1 MNIKIKPVVWLKKYD
16 IRLIMFLAFLVR
28 MIGFRWMD
36 YTNFPE
42 FYRDY
47 YTVSGISHGQLMLL
61 GPPSMLHGFHFGPF
75 YYYSMLPFFLL
86 FGGHPFSL
94 IFTGIVFSVLTV
106 YAFFRVL
113 LLWFNSRTAAL
124 VGALFVALS
133 VYSLHLSS
141 YVSNPNFL
149 PLFVLWYFYYLTKVL
164 TTKKRSISSIPEFGV
179 HPTNIRNPEPS
190 LELDPGSRMHSA
202 GMEHKNDYV
211 FLGLAFGLATQ
222 LHATAMIV
230 LPLVTLTALIL
241 HKYRPQFK
249 TFGIFLLAVV
259 FTYLPYLFYE
269 FTHGFVNFRRLFILG
284 AKELDGTHYTSGL
297 AAIWNFFEGTLTP
310 FNFWYSY
317 SIIQPNILYLIIA
330 LFAAIAL
337 VAILYRIFKKPRPE
351 QNNFKI
357 SKIGMTIVL
366 AWTLITCTVLLLFA
380 RGVHDH
386 YIIILWPMPIIIL
399 TYAVF
404 WIKTKFNVFT
414 SLMALIIVTSLLQI
428 YSFYQFGHTPWS
440 EFMPVYQSKYQNAAG
455 VSEIGS

>member
-1 MNIKIKPVVWLKKYD
+1 MNAKIKLFAWLKKYD
-16 IRLIMFLAFLVR
+16 IWLIMFLAFAVR
-28 MIGFRWMD
+28 MIGCKWMG

-47 YTVSGISHGQLMLL
+47 YMVSHISHGQLVLL

-106 YAFFRVL
+106 YAFFKVL
-113 LLWFNSRTAAL
+113 LLWFNSRVAAR
-124 VGALFVALS
+124 VGALLMALS

-149 PLFVLWYFYYLTKVL
+149 PLFVLWYFYYLTKILSVAA
-164 TTKKRSISSIPEFGV
+164 KPK
-179 HPTNIRNPEPS
+179 
-190 LELDPGSRMHSA
+190 
-202 GMEHKNDYV
+202 DYI

-230 LPLVTLTALIL
+230 LPLVTLIGLIL
-241 HKYRPQFK
+241 HNYRPRFK
-249 TFGIFLLAVV
+249 TFGIFLLAVI

-269 FTHGFVNFRRLFILG
+269 FTHGFVNFRRLFVLG

-337 VAILYRIFKKPRPE
+337 VAVLYRIFKKPQPE
-351 QNNFKI
+351 QSGFKI
-357 SKIGMTIVL
+357 SKIGRTIVL

-399 TYAVF
+399 TYAVV
-404 WIKTKFNVFT
+404 WMKTKFNVFT
-414 SLMALIIVTSLLQI
+414 SLIVLIIVTSLLQI

-455 VSEIGS
+455 ISEIGS

>member
-1 MNIKIKPVVWLKKYD
+1 MDAKIKLIAWLKKYD
-16 IRLIMFLAFLVR
+16 IRLIMFLAFSIR
-28 MIGFRWMD
+28 MIGFRWMG

-47 YTVSGISHGQLMLL
+47 YMVSGISHGQLVLL

-86 FGGHPFSL
+86 LGGHPFSL
-94 IFTGIVFSVLTV
+94 IFTGIAFSVLTV
-106 YAFFRVL
+106 YAFFKVL
-113 LLWFNSRTAAL
+113 LLWFDSRAVAR
-124 VGALFVALS
+124 VGALLVALS
-133 VYSLHLSS
+133 VYSLHLNS

-149 PLFVLWYFYYLTKVL
+149 PLFVLWYFYYLTKIL
-164 TTKKRSISSIPEFGV
+164 TDGAKPK
-179 HPTNIRNPEPS
+179 
-190 LELDPGSRMHSA
+190 
-202 GMEHKNDYV
+202 DYI
-211 FLGLAFGLATQ
+211 FLGLSFGLATQ

-241 HKYRPQFK
+241 HKYNLRLK
-249 TFGIFLLAVV
+249 TAGIFLLAVI

-337 VAILYRIFKKPRPE
+337 VAILYRIFKKPRQE
-351 QNNFKI
+351 QSGFKI

-366 AWTLITCTVLLLFA
+366 AWTFITCTVLLLFA

-386 YIIILWPMPIIIL
+386 YIIILWPVPMIIL
-399 TYAVF
+399 TYTVF
-404 WIKTKFNVFT
+404 WIKAKFNVFA

-428 YSFYQFGHTPWS
+428 YSFYQFGRTPWS